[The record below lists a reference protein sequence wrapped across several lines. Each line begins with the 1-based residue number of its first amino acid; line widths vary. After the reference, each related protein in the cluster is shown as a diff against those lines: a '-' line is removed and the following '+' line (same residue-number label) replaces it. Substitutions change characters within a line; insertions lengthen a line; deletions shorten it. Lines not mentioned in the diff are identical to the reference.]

1 MDFRESCLE
10 GKAKIGMGIDKKA
23 LFYTIIPD
31 GPTFCI
37 DMERPYL
44 MKLLDDR
51 YHDMLQT
58 WDGYEKEK
66 ELLKTWMNEKNRKT
80 GVRNWAECIYERN
93 NCLRNKDQPL
103 VMSDERI
110 ASTFITNGGI
120 AFLQGGGVIRKGT
133 DQKQNDRQDRERG

>member
-1 MDFRESCLE
+1 
-10 GKAKIGMGIDKKA
+10 
-23 LFYTIIPD
+23 
-31 GPTFCI
+31 
-37 DMERPYL
+37 

-103 VMSDERI
+103 VMSY
-110 ASTFITNGGI
+110 AY
-120 AFLQGGGVIRKGT
+120 RKTIDISIFT
-133 DQKQNDRQDRERG
+133 DLEFEQYDFPEIQFNS